1 MLRWLVAIRLFE
13 CNLAQVMEASHTMR
27 RSALVALLAIVAI
40 LAACSEQ
47 TPSDSDAASESASA
61 SASESASVEATESAE
76 ASEIGGL
83 PSFELPQSAPEL
95 AALLPDEIG
104 GALAFKISMSGEEM
118 LAAGGDSGIDPA
130 TVAFLERLD
139 AQPEDVSFAV
149 AASTGAE
156 STIGA
161 FAFRV
166 EGADPNEL
174 EQEFQAAMAAEQDT
188 DWAPASVGGK
198 DVLTAADTDNPGN
211 AFYIYTREDII
222 FVVTAPSEGE
232 AAEILADLP

>member
-1 MLRWLVAIRLFE
+1 
-13 CNLAQVMEASHTMR
+13 MR
-27 RSALVALLAIVAI
+27 RSALVALFAIIAI

-47 TPSDSDAASESASA
+47 TPSDSAAASGSVGESASESASA
-61 SASESASVEATESAE
+61 EPTESAV

-104 GALAFKISMSGEEM
+104 GAPAFKLSMSGEEL

-139 AQPEDVSFAV
+139 AQPEDISFAI
-149 AASTGAE
+149 AASTGGE
-156 STIGA
+156 STTGV

-166 EGADPNEL
+166 EGADPNQL
-174 EQEFQAAMAAEQDT
+174 EQEFQAAMAEEEAI

-198 DVLTAADTDNPGN
+198 DVLTAADSDNPGN
-211 AFYIYTREDII
+211 AFYVYTREDVI
-222 FVVTAPSEGE
+222 FIVNAPSQEE
-232 AAEILADLP
+232 AAEILTELP